1 MSTKTKKK
9 TVDCVEMKRRAQ
21 EKLMAEYEARK
32 DQFSS
37 FADFIHTKSAESEW
51 VQSIRKKTGRNAGI
65 RG

>member
-1 MSTKTKKK
+1 
-9 TVDCVEMKRRAQ
+9 
-21 EKLMAEYEARK
+21 MAEYEARK